1 MSRDLADYVDVAT
14 RIQAFYTKYPEGSLS
29 AHLTIDDGTRVV
41 MKAYAH
47 RSPDDLLPGIG
58 HAEEIRGAGMV
69 NKTSA
74 MENCETSAW
83 GRALAA
89 LGMEVRKGI
98 ASQEEMQ
105 KVERQTLAQAVEQA
119 KAVERANSLTPAEK
133 GRLTK
138 RLNGV
143 DKQWLDLR
151 LASYGVSETGELTPA
166 QAADL
171 VRSLGEGIRVAA

>member
-1 MSRDLADYVDVAT
+1 MAGRDLADYVDVAT
-14 RIQAFYTKYPEGSLS
+14 RIQAFYAKYPEGSLS
-29 AHLTIDDGTRVV
+29 AAVIEDDGTRVV
-41 MKAYAH
+41 MKARAH
-47 RSPDDLLPGIG
+47 RHADDLLPGIG

-98 ASQEEMQ
+98 ASVEEME
-105 KVERQTLAQAVEQA
+105 KVERMEEEA
-119 KAVERANSLTPAEK
+119 ERELTPAEK

-138 RLNGV
+138 LLNGV
-143 DKQWLDLR
+143 DKSWLNLR
-151 LASYGVSETGELTPA
+151 LAAYGVSETGELSPT
-166 QAADL
+166 QASELATAYKAL
-171 VRSLGEGIRVAA
+171 IAT